1 MGGGLTSVLACAI
14 LNAKIYIR
22 ESIMTFYDEFYFEI
36 TFSGRKAE
44 LDRVVAFL
52 KGGGLDDFFE
62 MDNDFIDY
70 DDDYHETPDEGE
82 SSFSFS
88 NDEYGIEID
97 ELDADEFLE
106 VLCRAAKKV
115 DLRGELYDVDE
126 EEYRFVSVEGDSY
139 YLNARNIDLFND
151 ELDTQAKE
159 EARDEDEDED

>member
-1 MGGGLTSVLACAI
+1 MLACAI
-14 LNAKIYIR
+14 LNAKIYTR
-22 ESIMTFYDEFYFEI
+22 EIIMTFYDEFYFEI

-44 LDRVVAFL
+44 LERVVAFL

-70 DDDYHETPDEGE
+70 DDDYRDTSDDGE
-82 SSFSFS
+82 CSFCFS
-88 NDEYGIEID
+88 NDDYGIEID

-126 EEYRFVSVEGDSY
+126 EEYRFISVEGDSY
-139 YLNARNIDLFND
+139 YLNAKNIDLFND

-159 EARDEDEDED
+159 EARDGDEEEDED